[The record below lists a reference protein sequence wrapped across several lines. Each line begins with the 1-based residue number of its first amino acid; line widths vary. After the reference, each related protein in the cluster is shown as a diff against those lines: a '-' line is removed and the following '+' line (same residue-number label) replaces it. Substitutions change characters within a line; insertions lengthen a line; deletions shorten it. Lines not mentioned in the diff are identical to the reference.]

1 MQTTNR
7 ILGIFDNCGQTIDR
21 YTIVLDKEYNPELY
35 REDVLTSLALSDN
48 PEHPQG
54 FSQFGACHIGPHLGR
69 QITLE
74 DLPPHIVE
82 HIKRRL
88 EE

>member
-1 MQTTNR
+1 M
-7 ILGIFDNCGQTIDR
+7 ILNDKIRAIYDNGGKTIDR
-21 YTIVLDKEYNPELY
+21 YIIVLGKAYNLDKDDTL
-35 REDVLTSLALSDN
+35 VSLTLSDN

-54 FSQFGACHIGPHLGR
+54 FSQFGACRIGPHLGC